1 MADVRAST
9 DAIIPTAESP
19 PPLAAVPAS
28 IPGAPRAPQ
37 RTPARVRIETN
48 SGGVRPTRLRQL
60 MGAAA
65 SSALLHGLAMVL
77 LGCWLIDVERHDE
90 PRVLIVTRYDN
101 TPPRIETIKLE
112 TPRDV
117 PVTLHTQDAV
127 ASPFKEP
134 LAVTIDAPRPDT
146 AAPKETLQLP
156 TTLVTEVPAATT
168 AAPGDYA
175 SAVSAG
181 INGLRSAGG
190 RRLAVVARGGT
201 AASESAVDRA
211 LQWLVQHQLGD
222 GSWNFDHRGGKCKGQ
237 CADPGVMV
245 AARVAATSLA
255 LLPMLGA
262 GHTHKDG
269 PYKKQVQAGLSFL
282 YRQLERD
289 PHGDLTAGGTM
300 YSHALATI
308 VICEAYTMT
317 RDRWLQIPAQR
328 ALNFITAAQD
338 PLGGGWRYSPG
349 QPGDTSVVGWQVM
362 ALKSGQNAYLNVPL
376 ATLGGA
382 SRFLDSVQ
390 IEDGAGYLYIESH
403 REPRISTSAIGLL
416 TRMYLGWSRDNRGLD
431 QGVKRLALAGPSAND
446 YYYNYYATQVL
457 YHYDGPLWD
466 DWNAK
471 TRDLLVS
478 QQVRQGHASG
488 SWYTAGGQDEH
499 NEVGGRLYC
508 TAMATLTLEVYYRH
522 LPLYRQQKADKPQ
535 P

>member
-1 MADVRAST
+1 MADVRAT
-9 DAIIPTAESP
+9 TEAAAPTVPSSAP
-19 PPLAAVPAS
+19 MAAAPAS
-28 IPGAPRAPQ
+28 APAPQRAPQ
-37 RTPARVRIETN
+37 RQPSAVKIETN
-48 SGGVRPTRLRQL
+48 AVVARHVKLRQL
-60 MGAAA
+60 IA
-65 SSALLHGLAMVL
+65 STAVSTLAHGLAMLL
-77 LGCWLIDVERHDE
+77 LGGWLMEADRHDE

-101 TPPRIETIKLE
+101 TPPQIETVKLD
-112 TPRDV
+112 TPRDLML
-117 PVTLHTQDAV
+117 TLHTQDAV

-134 LAVTIDAPRPDT
+134 LSVTIDAPRPDS
-146 AAPKETLQLP
+146 AASTETPQVASATVLE
-156 TTLVTEVPAATT
+156 TPAATSS
-168 AAPGDYA
+168 APGDYA

-190 RRLAVVARGGT
+190 RRLAIVARGGT

-222 GSWNFDHRGGKCKGQ
+222 GSWSFDHRGGKCKGQ
-237 CADPGVMV
+237 CGDPGVMV

-262 GHTHKDG
+262 GNTHKDG

-308 VICEAYTMT
+308 VLCEAHTMT

-328 ALNFITAAQD
+328 ALNFISAAQD

-416 TRMYLGWSRDNRGLD
+416 TRMYLGWSRDNQGLEL
-431 QGVKRLALAGPSAND
+431 GVKRLALAGPSATD